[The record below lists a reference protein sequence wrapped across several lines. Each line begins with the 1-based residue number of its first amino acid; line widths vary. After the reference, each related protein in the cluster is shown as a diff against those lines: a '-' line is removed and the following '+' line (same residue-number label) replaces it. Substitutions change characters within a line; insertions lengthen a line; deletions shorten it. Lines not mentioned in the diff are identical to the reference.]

1 MLTLAETVE
10 RPARPDRDAADGP
23 RERRFRAS
31 TISSH
36 CRRQAYDPPLFLFR
50 RADLKHTRRTNIGG
64 AVRHG
69 ALAALFCASAGA
81 ALAIAD
87 GDSGARHVAALP
99 IPAPAVVTPPK
110 PHWGEETAVFAAKL
124 VRGYGLRP
132 QVAAEFAGWIL
143 EAAVR
148 QRLQPELVASLVMA
162 ESSFRKHVRSVSGA
176 SGPAQVRAD
185 LWHGFC
191 GGDLSDPEQN
201 VYCGAQILG
210 HYRDMCSRAA
220 SMDDAE
226 ACALRSYNL
235 GYGNR
240 DNAYFLGAAAR
251 YLAKIDRYR
260 APLREQA

>member
-1 MLTLAETVE
+1 M
-10 RPARPDRDAADGP
+10 
-23 RERRFRAS
+23 
-31 TISSH
+31 
-36 CRRQAYDPPLFLFR
+36 
-50 RADLKHTRRTNIGG
+50 KHTRRLNIGG
-64 AVRHG
+64 AARHG
-69 ALAALFCASAGA
+69 ALAALLCASAGA
-81 ALAIAD
+81 ALGLAG
-87 GDSGARHVAALP
+87 GDAELRQVAPLP
-99 IPAPAVVTPPK
+99 IPAPAVAKPPK
-110 PHWGEETAVFAAKL
+110 PHWGEETAAFAAKL
-124 VRGYGLRP
+124 VQGYGLRP

-162 ESSFRKHVRSVSGA
+162 ESSFRKHVRSASGA

-210 HYRDMCSRAA
+210 YYRDMCSRAA
-220 SMDDAE
+220 SVDDAE